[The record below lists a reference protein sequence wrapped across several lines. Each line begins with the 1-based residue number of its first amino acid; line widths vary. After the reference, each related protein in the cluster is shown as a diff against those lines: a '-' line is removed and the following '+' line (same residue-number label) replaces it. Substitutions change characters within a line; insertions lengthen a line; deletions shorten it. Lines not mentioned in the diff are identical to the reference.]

1 MNRNQN
7 NYFYKDGISKSIL
20 FIQSPLAFASIV
32 TSHDISDKERP
43 VDNFISRERDLSQSF
58 ITILI
63 VTGEGFFFIVLLL
76 VLFIFQPMS
85 QGSSLFLICF
95 ADAAVAA

>member
-63 VTGEGFFFIVLLL
+63 VTGEVFFYCIAVGAFYFSAHVSRQFSVPHLL
-76 VLFIFQPMS
+76 
-85 QGSSLFLICF
+85 C
-95 ADAAVAA
+95 